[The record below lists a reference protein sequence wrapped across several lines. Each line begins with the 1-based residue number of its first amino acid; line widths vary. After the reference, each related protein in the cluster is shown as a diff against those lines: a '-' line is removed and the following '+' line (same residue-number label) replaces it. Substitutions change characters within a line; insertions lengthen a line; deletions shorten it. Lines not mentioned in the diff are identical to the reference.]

1 MAIPR
6 AGRIAAAIAL
16 AGMVISGTI
25 SGSATAEAAV
35 SATHRELATHHKLV
49 ADRKPV
55 AQHKLVTYRKP
66 PTHRKLLT
74 HRKLVTHR
82 KAAPVSAAGWELN
95 IPSIGAATRLLTLGD
110 PRGGQ
115 LPVPTLAQ
123 AETAAWYRFT
133 AVPGTPGNAVIV
145 GHVDTYAGPGVFY
158 DLYLLR
164 PGNAIHVDVSGK
176 QQDFTVQSVTEL
188 PKPQF
193 PVNRIFGGTSARR
206 LWLITC
212 GGDFDY
218 ATRHYLDNIIVSA
231 VYLPSHTEHHS
242 QRKSRHVA
250 QRARPKSHRKHVIL
264 LQ

>member
-35 SATHRELATHHKLV
+35 SATHRELATHHKPV

-55 AQHKLVTYRKP
+55 AQHKLVTHRKP
-66 PTHRKLLT
+66 P
-74 HRKLVTHR
+74 THR

-95 IPSIGAATRLLTLGD
+95 IPSIGVATGLLTLGE

-164 PGNAIHVDVSGK
+164 PGNTIHVDVSGK
-176 QQDFTVQSVTEL
+176 QQDFTVRSVTEL

-193 PVNRIFGGTSARR
+193 PVNRIFGGTSSRR

-212 GGDFDY
+212 GGAFDY
-218 ATRHYLDNIIVSA
+218 VTRHYLDNIIVSA

-242 QRKSRHVA
+242 QRKSRPAA
-250 QRARPKSHRKHVIL
+250 QRARPKSHGKRVIL

>member
-35 SATHRELATHHKLV
+35 SATHRELATHHKPV

-55 AQHKLVTYRKP
+55 AQHKLVTHRKP
-66 PTHRKLLT
+66 P
-74 HRKLVTHR
+74 THR

-95 IPSIGAATRLLTLGD
+95 IPSIGVATKMLTLGE
-110 PRGGQ
+110 PHGGQ
-115 LPVPTLAQ
+115 LQVPTLAQ

-164 PGNAIHVDVSGK
+164 PGNTIHVDVSGK
-176 QQDFTVQSVTEL
+176 QQDFTVRSVTEL

-212 GGDFDY
+212 GGAFDY

-242 QRKSRHVA
+242 QRKSPPVA
-250 QRARPKSHRKHVIL
+250 QRARPNSHRKHVIL